1 MSAASEHLVK
11 ELSKLRSGRAAPGL
25 IESIPVKV
33 YGESMPL
40 RDVALISTRDA
51 QTLVVSL
58 YDASTSQEVER
69 AILESPLGLN
79 PKGGSDTIIVPVP
92 PMSSE
97 ARTEVAKIVSSS
109 AEHAKVAV
117 RARRK
122 EALDVLKQAK
132 KKGRS
137 EDECARDEKAVQKL
151 HDEFM
156 AEIEGVSEAKRK
168 EVSSLV

>member
-1 MSAASEHLVK
+1 M
-11 ELSKLRSGRAAPGL
+11 
-25 IESIPVKV
+25 KV

-58 YDASTSQEVER
+58 YDASVRPATLAPCFRIQGTARFAHPLFFDTPRPRETRAVGPRPQVYPCASERWALGVGLAQTSQEVER

-122 EALDVLKQAK
+122 EVRAY
-132 KKGRS
+132 
-137 EDECARDEKAVQKL
+137 
-151 HDEFM
+151 H
-156 AEIEGVSEAKRK
+156 
-168 EVSSLV
+168 